1 MTLGT
6 AGTGRDLKQRTL
18 ALALLMTAG
27 LLLLAVRLYRL
38 QVIQGDDYSAKSVAN
53 FVKEVRIR
61 ADRGTIRDR
70 RGEVLV
76 DNRPSF
82 DVFVT
87 PAFCERCADEVLPRL
102 AGWLGWDEAQR
113 AHVDGLLRTGR
124 RNAPFQPVPVELDL
138 TRDELDTLAAHKT
151 ELPGVDWP
159 AVPHRH
165 YRAGPVLSH
174 VVGYMNEITQEEL
187 DRPATGTPYALG
199 DFVGRRGVER
209 YFEQELRGADGSRQE
224 VVNARGETLREL
236 SDLLVGR
243 APVAPRPGDTVVLS
257 VDLRLQ
263 AEAERAFPGV
273 AGAVVVMDVRTGF
286 LLAVVSRPGYEPN
299 LLTGRVTA
307 AQMAEMA
314 RDPLQPMIFRP
325 TQQHYSPG
333 STFKV
338 VTALAALHSQVLSPS
353 AVVSCSGGYSL
364 GARRWRCWNEAGHG
378 PMNARDAL
386 QHSCDT
392 YYYRVADLLGLDPIA
407 DMGRA
412 LGLGAPTGLGVVA
425 EVPGIMPDSAYH
437 DRLTPGGYTKGLAL
451 NSAIGQ
457 GDVNVTPLQL
467 AVVYAAVA
475 NGGQVFRPQLVRR
488 IESPDGKTLQEFQP
502 ELVRQVEMDPEHHRL
517 VVEALAAVV
526 NEPGGTAYRS
536 RLPDLRFAGK
546 TGTAQVTA
554 LGKVRVKKE
563 AMGYWLRDHAWFAAF
578 APAEEPEIA
587 VVVLN
592 EHGGHGASEAAPT
605 AAAIIRKYFQLKG
618 SDASASI
625 AATASLPRGP
635 LPPPPPG
642 PVPAAAGAATPPPA
656 HSPEPDQTGAAQK
669 APPLA
674 RAPAPALA
682 PAPAGGGP

>member
-1 MTLGT
+1 MTLGQSS
-6 AGTGRDLKQRTL
+6 TGRDLKQRTL
-18 ALALLMTAG
+18 WVALLMCAG

-38 QVIQGDDYSAKSVAN
+38 QVIRGDDYAAKSVAN

-61 ADRGTIRDR
+61 ADRGNIRDR

-76 DNRPSF
+76 DSRPSF

-102 AGWLGWDEAQR
+102 AGWLGWDDAQR
-113 AHVDGLLRTGR
+113 SHVDALLRAAR
-124 RNAPFQPVPVELDL
+124 KSAPFQPVPVQLDL

-187 DRPATGTPYALG
+187 ERPPSGTPYALG
-199 DFVGRRGVER
+199 DFIGRRGVER
-209 YFEQELRGADGSRQE
+209 FFERELRGADGSRKE
-224 VVNARGETLREL
+224 VVNARGETIQEL
-236 SDLLVGR
+236 SDLLVGHSPI
-243 APVAPRPGDTVVLS
+243 APQPGDTVVLS
-257 VDLRLQ
+257 LDMRLQ

-273 AGAVVVMDVRTGF
+273 AGAVVVMDARTGF
-286 LLAVVSRPGYEPN
+286 VLAIVSRPGFDPN

-338 VTALAALHSQVLSPS
+338 VTALAALHGGTVSP
-353 AVVSCSGGYSL
+353 AQTVSCSGGYTL

-378 PMNARDAL
+378 PMDARHAL

-392 YYYRVADLLGLDPIA
+392 YYFRMADLLGLDPIA
-407 DMGRA
+407 EMGRA
-412 LGLGAPTGLGVVA
+412 LGLGAPTGVGVVA

-437 DRLTPGGYTKGLAL
+437 DRVTPGGYTKGMAL
-451 NSAIGQ
+451 NAAIGQ

-467 AVVYAAVA
+467 AVLYAAVG

-488 IESPDGKTLQEFQP
+488 IESPDGKTLQEYQP
-502 ELVRQVEMDPEHHRL
+502 QLVRQVEIDPEQHQL
-517 VVEALAAVV
+517 VVDALAAVV

-536 RLPDLRFAGK
+536 RLPDIRFAGK
-546 TGTAQVTA
+546 TGTAQVVA
-554 LGKVRVKKE
+554 LGRVRVKKE
-563 AMGYWLRDHAWFAAF
+563 AMDYWQRDHAWFAAF
-578 APAEEPEIA
+578 APAEDPEIA

-592 EHGGHGASEAAPT
+592 EHGGHGAAEAAPT
-605 AAAIIRKYFQLKG
+605 ASAIIRKYFELKR
-618 SDASASI
+618 SDANASI

-635 LPPPPPG
+635 LP
-642 PVPAAAGAATPPPA
+642 APPPA
-656 HSPEPDQTGAAQK
+656 P
-669 APPLA
+669 APPATL
-674 RAPAPALA
+674 RAPAMRG
-682 PAPAGGGP
+682 PAPDETGTPVVARPLAQAPVGVSPPAPEASP